1 MYQGKLVNLRAL
13 EQSDLNDTQRFV
25 NDYETMR
32 GAMSGMLYPSSRE
45 DEARWAAG
53 QSSFTHGEYQ
63 FAIET
68 LSSGILIGRCG
79 FIKID
84 WKNRLGELAI
94 LIGEKSFRGKGYGTD
109 ALQVLTHF
117 GFSELN
123 LRKLKVSVM
132 DFNLSALRAYEKCGF
147 VREGVLKKE
156 IYREGAY
163 HDVIQMALF
172 KESGENS

>member
-68 LSSGILIGRCG
+68 LGSG
-79 FIKID
+79 
-84 WKNRLGELAI
+84 I